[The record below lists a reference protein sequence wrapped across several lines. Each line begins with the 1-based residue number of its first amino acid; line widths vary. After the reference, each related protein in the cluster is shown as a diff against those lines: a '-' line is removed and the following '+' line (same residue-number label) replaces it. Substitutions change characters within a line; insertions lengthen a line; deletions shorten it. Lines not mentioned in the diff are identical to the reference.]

1 MSYNETIGNTTNLV
15 NGSFIG
21 ISSNSYDGI
30 DQLFQANLLGGYK
43 RDCSDSQAHVDFF
56 TVFGV
61 VFSGVTGIMAGAN
74 LSGELIRPSH
84 SIPSGTLSACG
95 LTYTTFIIL
104 SVMTALTCDQTLLL
118 YDCIYMIR
126 FTWWKGFILIG
137 IILATWSAAI
147 SNLIGAS
154 RVLFAVAKDKIF
166 GQVLTV
172 VSRGSYKDNPI
183 LSVLI
188 TFILVQLCFLIGN
201 YIILLD
207 SG

>member
-1 MSYNETIGNTTNLV
+1 M
-15 NGSFIG
+15 
-21 ISSNSYDGI
+21 
-30 DQLFQANLLGGYK
+30 
-43 RDCSDSQAHVDFF
+43 DFF

-188 TFILVQLCFLIGN
+188 TFILVQFCFLIGKYN
-201 YIILLD
+201 ILLE
-207 SG
+207 SGYWIRYIYITIGTQF

>member
-1 MSYNETIGNTTNLV
+1 MGNTTNLV

-21 ISSNSYDGI
+21 ISSNSYHGI

-183 LSVLI
+183 LSVVI
-188 TFILVQLCFLIGN
+188 TFILVQFCFLIGN
-201 YIILLD
+201 YNILLN